1 MVAAAN
7 HERHGDGLLRQLLKY
22 YGQNIPVSEKV
33 LKAAAA
39 AAANK
44 SYSGLESLQHLFDHY
59 GASLPVSE
67 EMIKA
72 VAAEWKQR
80 EDAVAR
86 LLLKSCDTH
95 TSLPL
100 GNPCLRSGHIS
111 R

>member
-7 HERHGDGLLRQLLKY
+7 HERHGNGLLRQLFKY
-22 YGQNIPVSEKV
+22 YGQNIPVSEKM
-33 LKAAAA
+33 LKAAT

-67 EMIKA
+67 EVIKA

-86 LLLKSCDTH
+86 LC
-95 TSLPL
+95 
-100 GNPCLRSGHIS
+100 
-111 R
+111 